1 MNEITKDI
9 LIKTSMTVNLMIYY
23 LWDNVFTITYFTL
36 NLQLKRGRDT
46 IEREQT
52 VTVYITFSK

>member
-36 NLQLKRGRDT
+36 NLQLKRGRHT
-46 IEREQT
+46 IERQQT
-52 VTVYITFSK
+52 DGLYNIQQC